1 MFQLWKL
8 FRDKRLKEIH
18 QNINVDF
25 LCKEFFPTCSLNSY
39 VLITVVYI
47 PFKNLKKNIKK
58 TNMGII

>member
-1 MFQLWKL
+1 MFQLRKL

-25 LCKEFFPTCSLNSY
+25 LCKEFFPTGSLNSY

-47 PFKNLKKNIKK
+47 PFKN
-58 TNMGII
+58 